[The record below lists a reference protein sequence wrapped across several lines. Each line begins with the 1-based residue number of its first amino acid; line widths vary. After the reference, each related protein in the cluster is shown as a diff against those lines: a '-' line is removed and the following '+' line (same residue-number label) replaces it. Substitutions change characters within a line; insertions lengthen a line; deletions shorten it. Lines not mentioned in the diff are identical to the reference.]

1 MVFIEGTLSFR
12 VTYGT
17 KTRYIAISVELERK
31 ITAIDYHAGIEL
43 REKWEQFTHEMVKK
57 KHLPGTLN
65 LSVVTLYMCFC
76 FIDYWNLNIIRPAPP
91 TQ

>member
-1 MVFIEGTLSFR
+1 MFIEGTLSFR

-57 KHLPGTLN
+57 IPTGN
-65 LSVVTLYMCFC
+65 AE
-76 FIDYWNLNIIRPAPP
+76 FISSYHVHVLLFY
-91 TQ
+91 